1 MYLWCH
7 KRPREWSHCLK
18 LLKIKF
24 AVDFLLR
31 RKQKQRKQNP
41 SPKGTL
47 VLLSASGK
55 SEGVW
60 YSQTPCCLPGPFMT
74 GSAEGSIERH
84 PHSGTYR
91 PQRTGAKSM
100 RGSVVCQA
108 LPVPLCWAQRLPEVS
123 GAWRGHFCSGFSWC
137 CDTADPVSLPLP
149 ATSLPPLCLGQF
161 PLWQPRLSSTATS
174 SEKPCLSLL
183 VESSFAHSCF
193 SIALKA
199 GIPALKADYVI

>member
-1 MYLWCH
+1 MVFPDTLLLTRALYDRLSRGFHREAPPLGDLQASENGSQEH
-7 KRPREWSHCLK
+7 KSHLCE
-18 LLKIKF
+18 
-24 AVDFLLR
+24 APA
-31 RKQKQRKQNP
+31 QN
-41 SPKGTL
+41 
-47 VLLSASGK
+47 
-55 SEGVW
+55 
-60 YSQTPCCLPGPFMT
+60 
-74 GSAEGSIERH
+74 
-84 PHSGTYR
+84 
-91 PQRTGAKSM
+91 